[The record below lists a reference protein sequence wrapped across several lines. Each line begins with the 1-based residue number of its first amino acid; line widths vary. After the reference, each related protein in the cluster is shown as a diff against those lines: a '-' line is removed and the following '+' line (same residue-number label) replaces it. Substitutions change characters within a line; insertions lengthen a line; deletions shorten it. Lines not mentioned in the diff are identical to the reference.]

1 MTVTGA
7 DKENAGFSE
16 RIRTQINPPHAPF
29 ASVKVARISRRWGG
43 WGGEVFR
50 SEDVTGRSWEMCC
63 RNQPEEADRN

>member
-16 RIRTQINPPHAPF
+16 RIRTQINPPRAPF
-29 ASVKVARISRRWGG
+29 ASVKVARISRRWGVG
-43 WGGEVFR
+43 VR

>member
-29 ASVKVARISRRWGG
+29 ASVKVARISKRWGV
-43 WGGEVFR
+43 GGV
-50 SEDVTGRSWEMCC
+50 SERGCNRQVVGNVLS
-63 RNQPEEADRN
+63 QSAGGS